1 MTERQW
7 DQLLEL
13 LGTLLV
19 FALFF
24 GLAAFAG

>member
-13 LGTLLV
+13 LGTILV
-19 FALFF
+19 FGLFF
-24 GLAAFAG
+24 ALAAMA